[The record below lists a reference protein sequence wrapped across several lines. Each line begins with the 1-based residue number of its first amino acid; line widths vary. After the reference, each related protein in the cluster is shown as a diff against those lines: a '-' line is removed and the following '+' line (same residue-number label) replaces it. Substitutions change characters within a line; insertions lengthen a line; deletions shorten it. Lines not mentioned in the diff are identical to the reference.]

1 MTTMTALMT
10 ETKTET
16 KSDTVGTF
24 KGHVLAL
31 TDQPTE
37 RAVEKALETLA
48 RKRAAEEA
56 LEAMTPDY
64 LANVA
69 TECVRAN
76 VPFLNGAVN
85 AKFLAD
91 RIAANIER
99 QTEQGKRLT
108 APSLSLKTLNRE
120 VKTLTR

>member
-1 MTTMTALMT
+1 MTTMTEILT
-10 ETKTET
+10 ETA
-16 KSDTVGTF
+16 SPADTVGTF

-31 TDQPTE
+31 TDQPTD
-37 RAVEKALETLA
+37 RAVEKAYETIA
-48 RKRAAEEA
+48 RKEAADEA
-56 LEAMTPDY
+56 LEAMTPEY
-64 LANVA
+64 LANVS
-69 TECVRAN
+69 TECHRST

-85 AKFLAD
+85 ARFLAD

-120 VKTLTR
+120 VKTRTR